1 MKKVRTALAMLLAIS
16 VLLTGMVVYAQDN
29 SHVELYASN
38 QNITNGTF
46 RINRIGDTLSLQGFL
61 YNDEELW
68 DVDFFWTSSN
78 SNVVNITGNG
88 SSVTLTAISAG
99 TARITATTIDMMF
112 SAYVDIIVGEQQ
124 SEVRIPYEA
133 FLNLPSIGIENA
145 DHEMIS
151 DKTTPLQ
158 IGEEIPLALALES
171 MGWTSMNI
179 SYQLVTINVYAI
191 QDQFGNY
198 YFIKPDTAVW
208 SIKNKTS
215 YASLL
220 AKSTTATVTGQSN
233 GTSEILLQIPC
244 NYLIA
249 MENGSYKDVGT
260 IATLSTSATFQV
272 SRYKN
277 PFTGLDISKL
287 ENPFSDMQKTHWAYE
302 AAISLYAAGI
312 LDGVNFYSSPDHIF
326 SNDRNYN
333 SVLTAAEN
341 HYLDVLTASD
351 NRYSSNKKFNFYP
364 NAAESRGNTVVSL
377 YNSHRAIGGSVG
389 SYSKNPFSDVYTGD
403 TYYQQVLWASFN
415 DIIKGYGDGKFGPN
429 NTITRE
435 QFCTIIARYAAYAG
449 KPLAS
454 AGSVKFTDASQIST
468 WAKDAV
474 ARCAAAGLVVGNDKG
489 AFMPKD
495 TITRAAV
502 CEVVKRLIEYICA

>member
-191 QDQFGNY
+191 QDQFGN
-198 YFIKPDTAVW
+198 D
-208 SIKNKTS
+208 SGD
-215 YASLL
+215 
-220 AKSTTATVTGQSN
+220 VT
-233 GTSEILLQIPC
+233 
-244 NYLIA
+244 
-249 MENGSYKDVGT
+249 
-260 IATLSTSATFQV
+260 
-272 SRYKN
+272 
-277 PFTGLDISKL
+277 
-287 ENPFSDMQKTHWAYE
+287 
-302 AAISLYAAGI
+302 
-312 LDGVNFYSSPDHIF
+312 
-326 SNDRNYN
+326 
-333 SVLTAAEN
+333 
-341 HYLDVLTASD
+341 
-351 NRYSSNKKFNFYP
+351 
-364 NAAESRGNTVVSL
+364 
-377 YNSHRAIGGSVG
+377 
-389 SYSKNPFSDVYTGD
+389 
-403 TYYQQVLWASFN
+403 
-415 DIIKGYGDGKFGPN
+415 
-429 NTITRE
+429 
-435 QFCTIIARYAAYAG
+435 
-449 KPLAS
+449 
-454 AGSVKFTDASQIST
+454 
-468 WAKDAV
+468 
-474 ARCAAAGLVVGNDKG
+474 
-489 AFMPKD
+489 
-495 TITRAAV
+495 
-502 CEVVKRLIEYICA
+502 